1 MTVEQQQTHLNE
13 FTDQMGR
20 IICSKGN
27 DYAGQNA
34 TTDRLNNFKV
44 VAAITNTT
52 PQQACLNLI
61 ATKVARLGVLFSSG
75 KLPNNESIQ
84 DSVIDL
90 ACYTALL
97 DMILSE
103 QAEGLV
109 KPRKNETGIYG

>member
-1 MTVEQQQTHLNE
+1 MNIEQQQTHLTT
-13 FTDQMGR
+13 FTDQMSK
-20 IICSKGN
+20 IILSKGN
-27 DYAGQNA
+27 DYSQGS
-34 TTDRLNNFKV
+34 RLSNFYN

-75 KLPNNESIQ
+75 KLPNNESVQ

-103 QAEGLV
+103 QAAGLT
-109 KPRKNETGIYG
+109 KPTNET